1 MPLRIRLM
9 RMGAKKRPSYRV
21 VVADSRAPR
30 NGRFVDQLGYY
41 NPLTDPATV
50 HIDVERAVSWLHKGA
65 QPTETA
71 RGLLR
76 RAGVLRLYSEQK
88 MAAKLAR
95 KGAEASEAP
104 SAAPEAQSEA

>member
-1 MPLRIRLM
+1 VPLKIRLM
-9 RMGAKKRPSYRV
+9 RMGAKKHPSYRV

-30 NGRFVDQLGYY
+30 NGKFVDQLGYY

-76 RAGVLRLYSEQK
+76 RAGVLRVYTEQK
-88 MAAKLAR
+88 IAAKLAR
-95 KGAEASEAP
+95 KAAQAAEA
-104 SAAPEAQSEA
+104 PEP

>member
-30 NGRFVDQLGYY
+30 DGKFVDQLGYY

-76 RAGVLRLYSEQK
+76 RAGVLRVYAEQK
-88 MAAKLAR
+88 TAAKLAR
-95 KGAEASEAP
+95 KAARAAEA
-104 SAAPEAQSEA
+104 PEPQSEA

>member
-1 MPLRIRLM
+1 MPLKIRLM

-30 NGRFVDQLGYY
+30 NGKFVDQLGYY

-76 RAGVLRLYSEQK
+76 RAGVLRVYTEQK
-88 MAAKLAR
+88 IAAKLAR
-95 KGAEASEAP
+95 KTAQAAEA
-104 SAAPEAQSEA
+104 PEPQSEV

>member
-1 MPLRIRLM
+1 VPLKIRLM

-30 NGRFVDQLGYY
+30 NGKFVDQLGYY

-76 RAGVLRLYSEQK
+76 RAGVLRVYTEQK
-88 MAAKLAR
+88 IAAKLAR
-95 KGAEASEAP
+95 KTAQAAEA
-104 SAAPEAQSEA
+104 PEPQSEV

>member
-1 MPLRIRLM
+1 M

-30 NGRFVDQLGYY
+30 NGKFVDQLGYY

-76 RAGVLRLYSEQK
+76 RAGVLRVYTEQK
-88 MAAKLAR
+88 IAAKLAR
-95 KGAEASEAP
+95 KTAQAAEA
-104 SAAPEAQSEA
+104 PEPQSEV